1 MTKRIQLTVT
11 PKSRED
17 FHRIKA
23 NLIKRGFRNASV
35 TDKFSFFYKGDNMVS
50 VVKIKTTKEVL
61 ELV

>member
-23 NLIKRGFRNASV
+23 NLIKRGFRNESV

-50 VVKIKTTKEVL
+50 VVKIKATKEAL